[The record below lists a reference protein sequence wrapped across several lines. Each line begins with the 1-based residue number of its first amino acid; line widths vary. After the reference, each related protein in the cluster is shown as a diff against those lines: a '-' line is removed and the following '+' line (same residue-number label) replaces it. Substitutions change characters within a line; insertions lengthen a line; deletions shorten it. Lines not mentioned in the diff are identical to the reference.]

1 MACQGTLVAVL
12 RAAVL
17 SGFLCDALRWP
28 RTVGRGRLN
37 GDADLQ
43 DGWARLGVDADRAT
57 VALLDDASCDVKTKT
72 RALAH
77 VLCGVE
83 RLECAGR
90 YVPWHAG
97 AGVADFNDDV
107 SPVSPGRY
115 SQSAG
120 AVHRVD
126 GVIDEV
132 GPHLV
137 EFAGVG
143 LDPGDDTVVTH
154 DVDVVE
160 LVAEHHQGAF
170 EAVADVDALDRS
182 SVHLGV
188 GLDGG
193 DEVRNAPS
201 RLLQLQEE
209 RSHRQGAR
217 HPFKARFQGGFRQ
230 HGRHSFAPAE
240 VGARD
245 SKGWGDDPV
254 MLDAVAGQPRGQR
267 LFLVSHL

>member
-1 MACQGTLVAVL
+1 MTSPDWRCPSRAHAAASPGTL
-12 RAAVL
+12 AAAEPP
-17 SGFLCDALRWP
+17 SREEAIGRTPPAHPSESAGQRWHAKAPWLQSCGQRFYPGSFVTRSAAP
-28 RTVGRGRLN
+28 RTVRRGRLN

-43 DGWARLGVDADRAT
+43 DGCARLGVDADRAT

-143 LDPGDDTVVTH
+143 LDPGDDAVVTY

-170 EAVADVDALDRS
+170 QAVADVDALDRS
-182 SVHLGV
+182 SVHL
-188 GLDGG
+188 
-193 DEVRNAPS
+193 
-201 RLLQLQEE
+201 
-209 RSHRQGAR
+209 
-217 HPFKARFQGGFRQ
+217 
-230 HGRHSFAPAE
+230 
-240 VGARD
+240 
-245 SKGWGDDPV
+245 
-254 MLDAVAGQPRGQR
+254 
-267 LFLVSHL
+267 

>member
-1 MACQGTLVAVL
+1 MRTC
-12 RAAVL
+12 
-17 SGFLCDALRWP
+17 
-28 RTVGRGRLN
+28 RTV
-37 GDADLQ
+37 AP
-43 DGWARLGVDADRAT
+43 GWESMLIVPPWRSATMRRAMSRPRP
-57 VALLDDASCDVKTKT
+57 VPLP
-72 RALAH
+72 

-90 YVPWHAG
+90 DVRWHAG

-107 SPVSPGRY
+107 FPVSPGRY

-126 GVIDEV
+126 GVIDEI

-143 LDPGDDTVVTH
+143 VDPGDDAVVTY

-182 SVHLGV
+182 SVHL
-188 GLDGG
+188 
-193 DEVRNAPS
+193 
-201 RLLQLQEE
+201 
-209 RSHRQGAR
+209 
-217 HPFKARFQGGFRQ
+217 
-230 HGRHSFAPAE
+230 
-240 VGARD
+240 
-245 SKGWGDDPV
+245 
-254 MLDAVAGQPRGQR
+254 
-267 LFLVSHL
+267 